1 MNTLRRVAVIDCGT
15 NTFNLRI
22 VDVGASAGWIPVFGQ
37 RVPVKLGQ
45 GGVAKGIITADRMAR
60 GLDALIAMREAIR
73 NYRVE
78 EVHVLATSAMRDAK
92 NGHDFVRQAKELAEV
107 NIQVISGQHE
117 ARLIQEGI
125 ALNFP
130 EGVEETCLTMDIG
143 GGSVEFIVWSKDG
156 IQWAQSFDT
165 GVARLHMLMNLSD
178 PIGEEG
184 CLKMRP
190 HFDETMAP
198 LSAALEALKPTRLV
212 GASGSFDTVAALMGT
227 RSRKE
232 RPDHAQTPEP
242 HPTTDPIPMERW
254 QELHTSLTTC
264 DVHQRTAMPGMDPAR
279 VDLMPYSAALIQ
291 WVLDHGCIES
301 MCRAPYAL
309 REGVLSRIERGLPL
323 LPSLSS

>member
-1 MNTLRRVAVIDCGT
+1 
-15 NTFNLRI
+15 
-22 VDVGASAGWIPVFGQ
+22 
-37 RVPVKLGQ
+37 
-45 GGVAKGIITADRMAR
+45 
-60 GLDALIAMREAIR
+60 
-73 NYRVE
+73 
-78 EVHVLATSAMRDAK
+78 
-92 NGHDFVRQAKELAEV
+92 
-107 NIQVISGQHE
+107 
-117 ARLIQEGI
+117 
-125 ALNFP
+125 
-130 EGVEETCLTMDIG
+130 
-143 GGSVEFIVWSKDG
+143 
-156 IQWAQSFDT
+156 
-165 GVARLHMLMNLSD
+165 
-178 PIGEEG
+178 
-184 CLKMRP
+184 
-190 HFDETMAP
+190 MAP
-198 LSAALEALKPTRLV
+198 LSAALEALKPTQLV